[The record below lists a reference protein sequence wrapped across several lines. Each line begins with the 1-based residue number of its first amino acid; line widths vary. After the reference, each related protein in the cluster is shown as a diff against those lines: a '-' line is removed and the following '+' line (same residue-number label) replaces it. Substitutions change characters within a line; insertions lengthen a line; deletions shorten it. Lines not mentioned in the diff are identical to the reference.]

1 MLQEANPLC
10 GLSLEHNPQVG
21 FCMAA
26 GRGEFGEELEHKCLF
41 ADSKLLRLEVFFF
54 SFFFSFPEPATGTCT
69 CKRFGMT
76 WHLTL
81 QSLSRSTR
89 WAASCLWPV
98 TPAKRTRGE
107 TPPFSTPSA
116 VPAHTGGLPE
126 CQGRVTM
133 ATSHPST
140 MELSTGELG
149 LVSVDVV
156 VLVYWIK
163 WLQRAENTKAS
174 KAQCSAFNLFT
185 VCCMWGFVEVGDNR
199 IRYGVCLL
207 CQMMKIL
214 WIWFVWYLMT
224 GCRPQSARG

>member
-26 GRGEFGEELEHKCLF
+26 GRGSLERNSSTSAYLQIVNCWGW
-41 ADSKLLRLEVFFF
+41 RLF

-116 VPAHTGGLPE
+116 VPARTGGLPE
-126 CQGRVTM
+126 CRGRVTM
-133 ATSHPST
+133 ATSHPSA

-149 LVSVDVV
+149 LVSVDDV
-156 VLVYWIK
+156 VLVCWIK
-163 WLQRAENTKAS
+163 WLQRVENTKTS
-174 KAQCSAFNLFT
+174 KAQCSAFELFT
-185 VCCMWGFVEVGDNR
+185 VCCMRGFVEVGDNR